1 MMDGIQLMSLKR
13 SFFGAALYLAL
24 ILILG
29 QADYTSR
36 PIINFA
42 SYFYLTV
49 MLAVPVTLFFLSVS
63 KVSLYVPLLVW
74 AGIYMVIL
82 QVVDRTKSTTSIDFS
97 IIVLEFI
104 LLEVG
109 VWFTHQLAAQISYAE
124 SLMDTLALG
133 TFPNRVRDIER
144 ESQRIK
150 VELTRSRRY
159 HRPLSLMVIDIEF
172 KDADQSS
179 AKLMETIQHDLAHR
193 FTFARVGQ
201 IIDDL
206 IRQTDLVLRDHK
218 GCYVILCSETD
229 FANAELLADRISQ
242 PIMDKAG
249 LQMIWGIASFPDEAL
264 TFEDLLQKARD
275 RLNRGKSSEYSPVLN
290 HAMKDVS
297 K

>member
-1 MMDGIQLMSLKR
+1 MDGIRLMSLKR
-13 SFFGAALYLAL
+13 SFFVAALYLAL

-29 QADYTSR
+29 EADYTGR

-42 SYFYLTV
+42 SFFYLTV
-49 MLAVPVTLFFLSVS
+49 MLAVPATLFFLSVS
-63 KVSLYVPLLVW
+63 KVSVYVPLLVW

-82 QVVDRTKSTTSIDFS
+82 QVADRTKSTTSLDYS
-97 IIVLEFI
+97 IIILEII

-109 VWFTHQLAAQISYAE
+109 VWFAHQLAVQISYAE

-133 TFPNRVRDIER
+133 TFPNRVRDIEM

-159 HRPLSLMVIDIEF
+159 QRPLSLMVIEIKF
-172 KDADQSS
+172 KETDQPSV
-179 AKLMETIQHDLAHR
+179 KLMETIQHDLAHR

-229 FANAELLADRISQ
+229 FANAELLAHRISQ
-242 PIMDKAG
+242 SLMNKAG
-249 LQMIWGIASFPDEAL
+249 LEMVLGIASFPDEAL
-264 TFEDLLQKARD
+264 TFEDLMQKARD
-275 RLNRGKSSEYSPVLN
+275 RLDHGRTSENTHVLN
-290 HAMKDVS
+290 HTIKDVS